1 MTFWRALKLG
11 LLALAAVLVVVM
23 IAGCSEVPE
32 EVRQADACRTY
43 LRNYE
48 VMSRQAKGETM
59 GVYLAER
66 IDQCRAEGLL

>member
-23 IAGCSEVPE
+23 IAGCSDVPLEVQ
-32 EVRQADACRTY
+32 RADACRTY
-43 LRNYE
+43 ERNYQ
-48 VMSRQAKGETM
+48 VMDRQAKGETM

-66 IDQCRAEGLL
+66 IEDCKRDGYL